1 MSTDIKSM
9 LQTIRDKQFFDVTI
23 TLDGPLEFKGVIPF
37 DMTIV
42 DDVATFK
49 VLASTYDEAADK
61 VHRFIGQ

>member
-9 LQTIRDKQFFDVTI
+9 LQNIRDKQFFEVVV
-23 TLDGPLEFKGVIPF
+23 TLDGPIEFRGVIPF

-49 VLASTYDEAADK
+49 VLASTYEEAADK